1 VDQEQRGWV
10 TSAAVDGDGQSGG
23 IERTILKP
31 SHEWDVRST
40 TIAQTAAAETAPNN
54 EREVFVRDRDGGARR
69 ISLNVANEL
78 VERGLA
84 DRACRAGHVRLKLGL
99 RMEASSM
106 AAEAMILT
114 EPVTAPALERH
125 YSVAHVAELWRL
137 SETKVR
143 ELFRDEPGV
152 LQTQLRTLRSRK
164 RQNVTLRIPES
175 VLLRVHERMSVGR

>member
-1 VDQEQRGWV
+1 
-10 TSAAVDGDGQSGG
+10 
-23 IERTILKP
+23 
-31 SHEWDVRST
+31 
-40 TIAQTAAAETAPNN
+40 
-54 EREVFVRDRDGGARR
+54 
-69 ISLNVANEL
+69 
-78 VERGLA
+78 
-84 DRACRAGHVRLKLGL
+84 
-99 RMEASSM
+99 M